1 MILNKDLIDLEKTNE
16 NVELFRKNLITKIIP
31 LVFYAC
37 DEDNNACAYFVWS
50 SIVKCLNNSQVII
63 ENKKFDENNN
73 FWSLLNV
80 KKAFIP
86 KLIALIRHHGNGN
99 ANSQNCEIIFSS
111 LILLLTKL
119 SSAFDSENEKLIF
132 YKEFFAKLNDAI
144 NNINKDANS
153 KTRAGNIV
161 SIRAKMICSLFD
173 CLTFAVNELVTN
185 DSTNEFCYF
194 AIENYV
200 SIIIL
205 FFSVTKIK
213 IKLLKVLQI
222 IDTYL
227 DSKSIQEN
235 ESNIELKFQ
244 NFVKAILENEK
255 NAKINE
261 SFWTGLGISIRN
273 KLAVVE
279 NHDCVLNNFNNLFK
293 NYFQKAN
300 LVSKRHLNEIIKI
313 FFDLFYDSFA
323 QNLNRSERTLEINNQ
338 ESIHLNGLNK
348 LCSSF
353 MCNSFLDWFLSKHQ
367 NTTNLNQEEKLNY
380 FNKTIIENF
389 VKIIMNRETVIN
401 DYSLYY
407 IISLY
412 LSINLKLNINISN
425 NLINQSINDYLFSIE
440 SKHTDDQIEN
450 LLEKFL
456 LESKQNL
463 INSTLKLSLTKYIMQ
478 SEQIQNLI
486 INKLFNSIRL
496 FSFEDDRKYNNYE
509 LTIQLLDNLNN
520 IDSVSK
526 EKSSDTLDKFYKAL
540 IKTIL
545 DYMEHT
551 KTFKIV
557 NLNELNNYLLFS
569 IDMIFNK
576 SNLLDLKLLWQLII
590 NHLIFKDRLDIH
602 KQIQDANT
610 AKIKTNLNN
619 LINKLIEEFMT
630 KYAWELKENYQDI
643 INFISDNLSTN
654 TDNIDSFEL
663 NKIII
668 DLIGHFEIVLSN
680 LKIQDDKEWSQVF
693 YSQVLLNLNGSVT
706 FKDLFNN
713 ILFSNLNNDS
723 INKNLIGKFYLNKR
737 LNYLY
742 SNYQFQLVKP
752 EDDKNNKSVID
763 STFLKNINYSLTILN
778 NYLKTRH
785 QNKSLFEDSYD
796 WIYLLTSCIILSKID
811 SNELFLPSINNKDN
825 IPFHFFQNR
834 KLIKSI
840 QNEFKK
846 LIFQTKFLKLKLY
859 TDNLDDLIDE
869 IFSQK
874 DENYTRLEINNLSLL
889 ITCLVDMTI
898 EKPIDNEDLV
908 NIIHTFSR
916 DLFLKLT
923 EKSDE
928 IRITEEEIKLY
939 IYDIPFAK
947 HSVID
952 NLNKLGENV
961 QHYYSLFSNLINE
974 QVKQL
979 SESVDKFKL
988 LNKSYDPN
996 EFLINIK
1003 TFNFNLD
1010 ILTKYLTIYL
1020 SLLNKKPNSNSPI
1033 DVKLYQILN
1042 CNEITL
1048 QFIKNNL
1055 STNLIKILDLFID
1068 LKQSITTAN
1077 KTTNPPYFFYFDF
1090 NLNKSTDDEL
1100 KWEQFIQID
1109 KLNSFLQLFFVDF
1122 KLNITSLQQQ
1132 PLQQLSNLCLNNNK
1146 HWDFILCYVSCIS
1159 QAVNKLD
1166 QTILDKSHVQILNI
1180 NFFTLLNSLIKCIH
1194 YKVRD
1199 DMNGSYPKT
1208 VYSDW
1213 HGFFAKEL
1221 LDPLLCLFVKYANSS
1236 VSQTTS
1242 DTFYTHNIQMDS
1254 LKRILIKKLSEVV
1267 ALIPFE
1273 RLLFNELE
1281 AKFNVLDLEIS
1292 NLNVKTSKTN
1302 LINLTDQ
1309 LKTVINHLV
1318 PHLKHQLKSVQL
1330 CSYKILRS
1338 LMKKMDKYY
1347 AVYENFE
1354 SSGNEINIIESLPY
1368 VIRETLFQLTELFA
1382 DLKNN
1387 IEFDQNILVGENM
1400 SCGLTDQDDYDEN
1413 LVDESLFEEDDD
1425 DIEIDK
1431 INKNKCLLLKKTS
1444 KKYSSL
1450 IKQVQMKHDA
1460 NNKLMSYLLINRLIL
1475 DMFAGD
1481 ELDFKV
1487 KLVNNLREIKF
1498 NENLINCLFRLMPSF
1513 KDSTLKLFSE
1523 INNSD
1528 IPDDLDEHVFDSLIK
1543 YNYEISFV
1551 MSSFDD
1557 NYESFTNKNVQ
1568 AFACKL
1574 YKYALKLVPA
1584 MLRDWFNIQP
1594 KRIADLVDKYTT
1606 RYVSPVLLE
1615 EEIRQINR
1623 SVNQQLNRQPSD
1635 SVLVDTTKSATT
1647 AAPLGP
1653 AKKTIIV
1660 ENDDESTIKIR
1671 GMLSTREIVTTYKMK
1686 ELSMEL
1692 IIHLPLNYPLGVI
1705 EVSSVRRLGVSE
1717 NEWRNWLLQLTTYLT
1732 HQNGSIIQG
1741 LQIWKK
1747 NVDKKF
1753 NGVEECTIC
1762 YSVIQCNDYSLPKMA
1777 CRTCKKKFHKICL
1790 YKWFESSSKSTCPL
1804 CRNLF

>member
-1 MILNKDLIDLEKTNE
+1 L
-16 NVELFRKNLITKIIP
+16 KII
-31 LVFYAC
+31 
-37 DEDNNACAYFVWS
+37 
-50 SIVKCLNNSQVII
+50 
-63 ENKKFDENNN
+63 
-73 FWSLLNV
+73 
-80 KKAFIP
+80 
-86 KLIALIRHHGNGN
+86 
-99 ANSQNCEIIFSS
+99 
-111 LILLLTKL
+111 
-119 SSAFDSENEKLIF
+119 DS
-132 YKEFFAKLNDAI
+132 
-144 NNINKDANS
+144 
-153 KTRAGNIV
+153 
-161 SIRAKMICSLFD
+161 
-173 CLTFAVNELVTN
+173 
-185 DSTNEFCYF
+185 
-194 AIENYV
+194 
-200 SIIIL
+200 
-205 FFSVTKIK
+205 
-213 IKLLKVLQI
+213 
-222 IDTYL
+222 YL
-227 DSKSIQEN
+227 DSRINQEN
-235 ESNIELKFQ
+235 EADIESKFQ
-244 NFVKAILENEK
+244 NFIKNLLENEV
-255 NAKINE
+255 NFKISE
-261 SFWTGLGISIRN
+261 TFWLGLGGIIDK
-273 KLAVVE
+273 KLIVLE
-279 NHDCVLNNFNNLFK
+279 NHDNVLNNFNNLFK
-293 NYFQKAN
+293 NYFHKAD
-300 LVSKRHLNEIIKI
+300 SKSKQYLNEIIKI
-313 FFDLFYDSFA
+313 FFDIFYDSFIK
-323 QNLNRSERTLEINNQ
+323 NFNKLERTVDLNSLELVHLNR
-338 ESIHLNGLNK
+338 LNK

-353 MCNSFLDWFLSKHQ
+353 MCTSILDWFVAKHQ
-367 NTTNLNQEEKLNY
+367 NTSILNQDEKLNY
-380 FNKTIIENF
+380 FNKTIIDNF
-389 VKIIMNRETVIN
+389 VKTIMNRDVLIE
-401 DYSLYY
+401 DYSLYF

-412 LSINLKLNINISN
+412 LIINEKLNNNISD
-425 NLINQSINDYLFSIE
+425 NLICQSLSYYLFGITN
-440 SKHTDDQIEN
+440 KPKVDQIQN
-450 LLEKFL
+450 LIEKFL

-463 INSTLKLSLTKYIMQ
+463 IDSTLKSSLTKYIIQ
-478 SEQIQNLI
+478 SEPIQDLI
-486 INKLFNSIRL
+486 IDKLFNSIRL
-496 FSFEDDRKYNNYE
+496 FSFEDNRKYNNYE

-520 IDSVSK
+520 IDYKLK
-526 EKSSDTLDKFYKAL
+526 EKSSDDTLKKFYKAL

-545 DYMEHT
+545 DYMEHMNS
-551 KTFKIV
+551 INRV

-569 IDMIFNK
+569 IDMIFDK
-576 SNLLDLKLLWQLII
+576 SNPLDLKLLWQLLI
-590 NHLIFKDRLDIH
+590 NHLIFKARLVNNQQVPDSIT
-602 KQIQDANT
+602 N
-610 AKIKTNLNN
+610 KIKTNLNS

-630 KYAWELKENYQDI
+630 KYAWESIENYQDL
-643 INFISDNLSTN
+643 INFILKNLSNN
-654 TDNIDSFEL
+654 TDQIDSFEL

-668 DLIGHFEIVLSN
+668 DLISHFEIVLCN
-680 LKIQDDKEWSQVF
+680 LKNQDDNEWSQVF
-693 YSQVLLNLNGSVT
+693 YSQVLLNLNGSIN
-706 FKDLFNN
+706 FKDFFNN

-723 INKNLIGKFYLNKR
+723 FNKNLIGKFYLNKR

-742 SNYQFQLVKP
+742 SNYQYQLIKSQ
-752 EDDKNNKSVID
+752 DDSNNKTSIN
-763 STFLKNINYSLTILN
+763 STCLKNINYSLTILN
-778 NYLKTRH
+778 NYLNTRH
-785 QNKSLFEDSYD
+785 QNKSLFDDNSYD
-796 WIYLLTSCIILSKID
+796 WIYLLSCCIILSKVD
-811 SNELFLPSINNKDN
+811 SNELFLTSDNNNDN
-825 IPFHFFQNR
+825 ISFHFFQNR
-834 KLIKSI
+834 KLIKNI
-840 QNEFKK
+840 QIEFKR
-846 LIFQTKFLKLKLY
+846 LIFQNKFLKLKFY
-859 TDNLDDLIDE
+859 TDNLDNLIHE
-869 IFSQK
+869 IFNRR
-874 DENYTRLEINNLSLL
+874 DENTTRLELNNLSLL

-898 EKPIDNEDLV
+898 EKPIDNEELI
-908 NIIHTFSR
+908 NTIHTFSR

-979 SESVDKFKL
+979 AESVDKFKL
-988 LNKSYDPN
+988 LNKTFDSN
-996 EFLINIK
+996 EFLLNIK

-1020 SLLNKKPNSNSPI
+1020 SLLNKKPNSTSPI
-1033 DVKLYQILN
+1033 DLKLYQILN

-1068 LKQSITTAN
+1068 LKHSISTTN
-1077 KTTNPPYFFYFDF
+1077 KTTNSPYFFYFDF
-1090 NLNKSTDDEL
+1090 NFNKSADDEL

-1122 KLNITSLQQQ
+1122 KLNISSQQQ
-1132 PLQQLSNLCLNNNK
+1132 HSSQQLSNLCLNNNK
-1146 HWDFILCYVSCIS
+1146 HWDFILCYVACIS
-1159 QAVNKLD
+1159 QSVNKLD
-1166 QTILDKSHVQILNI
+1166 QVVLDKNHVQILNI
-1180 NFFTLLNSLIKCIH
+1180 NFFSLLNSLIKCIH

-1199 DMNGSYPKT
+1199 DMNGSYPKNI
-1208 VYSDW
+1208 YSDW

-1221 LDPLLCLFVKYANSS
+1221 LDPLLCLFVKYANSTA
-1236 VSQTTS
+1236 SQTTTPE
-1242 DTFYTHNIQMDS
+1242 TFYNHNLKMNS
-1254 LKRILIKKLSEVV
+1254 LKRILIRKLSEVV
-1267 ALIPFE
+1267 SLIPFE

-1292 NLNVKTSKTN
+1292 NLNIKTTRTSV
-1302 LINLTDQ
+1302 INLTDQ

-1330 CSYKILRS
+1330 CSYKILRCV
-1338 LMKKMDKYY
+1338 MKKIDKYY
-1347 AVYENFE
+1347 SIYENLE
-1354 SSGNEINIIESLPY
+1354 SSSNEINIIESLPY
-1368 VIRETLFQLTELFA
+1368 IIRETLFQLTELFA

-1387 IEFDQNILVGENM
+1387 IEFDQNILVGDHIGSDLRNE
-1400 SCGLTDQDDYDEN
+1400 DDYEDD
-1413 LVDESLFEEDDD
+1413 LVDDSLFDEDDD
-1425 DIEIDK
+1425 DLEDQKIDNTK
-1431 INKNKCLLLKKTS
+1431 HFLLKKTS

-1475 DMFAGD
+1475 DMFTGE

-1487 KLVNNLREIKF
+1487 KLVNNLREIRF

-1513 KDSTLKLFSE
+1513 KDTTLKLFNE

-1528 IPDDLDEHVFDSLIK
+1528 IPDDLDEYVFDSLIK
-1543 YNYEISFV
+1543 YNYEINFQISG
-1551 MSSFDD
+1551 MDE

-1623 SVNQQLNRQPSD
+1623 SVNQQLNRQPSE
-1635 SVLVDTTKSATT
+1635 SILVDNTKSN
-1647 AAPLGP
+1647 AASPLGP

-1671 GMLSTREIVTTYKMK
+1671 GMVSTREIVTTYKMK

-1777 CRTCKKKFHKICL
+1777 CRTCKKRFHKICL